1 MASAP
6 LLGGHFKLRVPAAS
20 TPMTPANANSTC
32 LLSQPPKSLCW
43 CRMRLSEKFPVPGEI
58 ALLYDFVNSLDQ
70 RRYVEQGIAHSA
82 RDELATRAE
91 LEAWLRDRELLGRGA
106 HLEAQDHR
114 NALDLREAL
123 RSFLLIAP
131 AGRPSDTAAGARLN
145 TAAARFPLALNIS
158 QAGDMALGPARSAS
172 ASGLGNVLA
181 ELYRLSEKGKLDRL
195 KLCDSDECRWMFYD
209 HSKPANRRWC
219 SSALCG
225 NRQKTRDYRSRHR
238 KAASVTDSL

>member
-1 MASAP
+1 
-6 LLGGHFKLRVPAAS
+6 
-20 TPMTPANANSTC
+20 
-32 LLSQPPKSLCW
+32 
-43 CRMRLSEKFPVPGEI
+43 MRPSEKFRVPGEI

-82 RDELATRAE
+82 SDELATGSE
-91 LEAWLRDRELLGRGA
+91 FEAWLRDRGLLGSGV

-114 NALDLREAL
+114 DALDLREAL
-123 RSFLLIAP
+123 RSFLLTAP
-131 AGRPSDTAAGARLN
+131 ADRLADAAAGARLN
-145 TAAARFPLALNIS
+145 AAAARFPLALNIS
-158 QAGDMALGPARSAS
+158 QARGVAFEPARRAS

-181 ELYRLSEKGKLDRL
+181 ELYRLSETGKLDRL

-238 KAASVTDSL
+238 KAAGVADNV

>member
-1 MASAP
+1 
-6 LLGGHFKLRVPAAS
+6 
-20 TPMTPANANSTC
+20 
-32 LLSQPPKSLCW
+32 
-43 CRMRLSEKFPVPGEI
+43 MRPSEKFPVPGEI

-82 RDELATRAE
+82 GDELATGAE
-91 LEAWLRDRELLGRGA
+91 FEAWLRGRGLLGSGV

-114 NALDLREAL
+114 DALDLREAL

-131 AGRPSDTAAGARLN
+131 ADRLADAAASARLN

-158 QAGDMALGPARSAS
+158 QAGGVAFEPARRAS

-181 ELYRLSEKGKLDRL
+181 ELYRLSETGRLDRL

-238 KAASVTDSL
+238 KAAGVADSL